1 MHSGVAGGG
10 LTPPPPAPWF
20 GLVSGGVTPQQPPGS
35 YGHQGGEMMMMKSVF
50 LPALSITYDN
60 MEIYPTLI
68 IIFDVYVYF
77 YSF

>member
-10 LTPPPPAPWF
+10 GVDTAAPRALVWF
-20 GLVSGGVTPQQPPGS
+20 GFWGCQQPPGS